1 VKITTDTNILVRAL
15 TEDDPVQSPRAQAE
29 LAQAELVAIPTV
41 VLCELVWVLTRGYR
55 LPAATV
61 ADAIRRVLGAINV
74 TADRRGAEAGLAML
88 DAGGDFAD
96 GVIAHE
102 GAWLGGGTFVSFD
115 RQAIALLQAQ
125 GHPGRVCQD
134 GEGDGV

>member
-1 VKITTDTNILVRAL
+1 MKITADTNILVRAL
-15 TEDDPVQSPRAQAE
+15 TEDDSVQSPRAQAE
-29 LAQAELVAIPTV
+29 LAQAELVAIPSV
-41 VLCELVWVLTRGYR
+41 ALSELVWVLTRGYR

-61 ADAIRRVLGAINV
+61 ADAIRRLLAATNV

-88 DAGGDFAD
+88 DAGGDFTD

-115 RQAIALLQAQ
+115 LQAVVLLQAQ
-125 GHPGRVCQD
+125 GHPSRLC
-134 GEGDGV
+134 